1 MITPKRQAVVDRL
14 RRRIELYRRH
24 HNATLPRYEQAA
36 NAIYEDQ
43 RQETLLLKQRYLE
56 SKTKKA
62 KKNEHKSLKDSSGAA
77 ATSSADSHKNLLQKS
92 NKRPA
97 VNIEASHD
105 PAADTGQPDD
115 KDHRLSKM
123 PRTSSSAADKQV
135 LQQQNQMTLDSQQM
149 QIPGFEC
156 IKQQSVGP
164 SIAPKSPG
172 SAGTSH
178 NSSILLCNVKK
189 ECDSLGYC
197 GQTNDCAHSQEATTS
212 AAQDESVD
220 TGEKFLDAFPNLGL
234 PEDSSEVWVDNPEI
248 LRHLI
253 DDITNPSDLITDFNF
268 SYGMDGIKDTES
280 LETVKSEVMGNA
292 SANEKKSR
300 QQNAGYGG
308 NESFIATSQ
317 ASQQVLV
324 SPYEQRSSAAIDN
337 LTASAPC
344 LPQQS
349 FSPSNTRANQFSA
362 SNMGSLDFKLSE
374 PSPAAQTLKQM
385 AEQHQQ
391 HKQGHDKHSLG
402 LGVPRQSFSPAD
414 SFDVSLAASR
424 SVIFSTAD
432 NSLNSSKAMQTSA
445 MFPNVAFGNQALTT
459 TIQSNFRADSA
470 ARAGNALTSVVF
482 GKLNGAQSPYVVS
495 SNLLDAPRCQAISQ
509 ISLQE
514 QQKCSPKG
522 VQYASS
528 STDEKTAFV
537 NNLKASFAQYEAS
550 SVPSPPLVKSPSQF
564 PKQISSPM
572 TSQTSMMM
580 GPSSHS
586 TVQVNAMQQQQQG
599 MKDAK
604 DISPLNISSNPSYAD
619 ALAFSSGNTR
629 GMNRSSIGPAAHF
642 QVQQQAQQ
650 QVQQQAQ
657 IQQHQKPGFSQVQ
670 FVEASQLA
678 RPPSSS
684 PMDIKSHRLHYSQ
697 NKSSIV
703 TQHQLQHYTAR
714 VQNPM
719 GLQGL
724 PQQGPLCVARPAGP
738 VASSQ
743 LPSHPQQYVQRMA
756 TRQPVNVSSVTFQNP
771 GSLGFGASRMPLPV
785 RASSPQQM
793 SAPIRHPLSA
803 ASVTVAQKPSYT
815 NATMRPQLSADFA
828 ASQRE
833 WQCAMG
839 QGQAIQQQQPQQRV
853 CFQTQTSQA
862 QNRVVFTTVQSSS
875 TPRPPPFQPPQLS
888 AQQQQAMTSTLP
900 PLPQLQIPP
909 RSTAPQTSTFSP
921 SFSSSISDLNLEFL
935 ESIENS
941 DSDLLNFD
949 PVNSNFG
956 ILEDVLGGK

>member
-1 MITPKRQAVVDRL
+1 MRGDVLPPKRQAVVDRL

-24 HNATLPRYEQAA
+24 HNATLPRFEQAA
-36 NAIYEDQ
+36 NAVYEDQ

-56 SKTKKA
+56 SKVKKTKKSES
-62 KKNEHKSLKDSSGAA
+62 KSSGSA

-105 PAADTGQPDD
+105 PATDTGQSDD
-115 KDHRLSKM
+115 KDHRLTKM
-123 PRTSSSAADKQV
+123 ARMSSSTSDKQV
-135 LQQQNQMTLDSQQM
+135 LQQQKQMSLDSQQM

-164 SIAPKSPG
+164 SITPKSPV

-178 NSSILLCNVKK
+178 NPSALLCNVKQ

-197 GQTNDCAHSQEATTS
+197 GQTNDCARSQEATTS
-212 AAQDESVD
+212 AAAAQDESAD
-220 TGEKFLDAFPNLGL
+220 TGEKFLDGFPNLGL

-253 DDITNPSDLITDFNF
+253 DDITNPSDLMTDFNF
-268 SYGMDGIKDTES
+268 NYSMEGIKNTE
-280 LETVKSEVMGNA
+280 ETVKIEGMSNT
-292 SANEKKSR
+292 SLNEKKSR
-300 QQNAGYGG
+300 QQHTGFSSS
-308 NESFIATSQ
+308 ESFIATSQ

-324 SPYEQRSSAAIDN
+324 SPYEQRSSAAMDSLAAN
-337 LTASAPC
+337 APC

-349 FSPSNTRANQFSA
+349 FSSSNARPGQFSA
-362 SNMGSLDFKLSE
+362 SNIGSLDFKLSE

-391 HKQGHDKHSLG
+391 HKQGHDKHSIG
-402 LGVPRQSFSPAD
+402 LGVPRPNFSPGD
-414 SFDVSLAASR
+414 GFDVSLAASR
-424 SVIFSTAD
+424 SAIFSTTD
-432 NSLNSSKAMQTSA
+432 NSLNPSKVMQTSN
-445 MFPNVAFGNQALTT
+445 MFPNVGFGNQALTT
-459 TIQSNFRADSA
+459 TIQSNFRADNAVRA
-470 ARAGNALTSVVF
+470 ANSLSGVAF
-482 GKLNGAQSPYVVS
+482 GKPNGAQSPYVVS
-495 SNLLDAPRCQAISQ
+495 SNPLDAARCQALSQ
-509 ISLQE
+509 MPLQLQE

-522 VQYASS
+522 VQYANS
-528 STDEKTAFV
+528 STDEKTVFV
-537 NNLKASFAQYEAS
+537 NNFKASLAQFNDANS
-550 SVPSPPLVKSPSQF
+550 APSPPLVKSPSQF

-572 TSQTSMMM
+572 ASQTCRLI
-580 GPSSHS
+580 GPSNHS
-586 TVQVNAMQQQQQG
+586 TIQANAMQQQQD
-599 MKDAK
+599 MKDK
-604 DISPLNISSNPSYAD
+604 KEISPLNISSNPSYAD
-619 ALAFSSGNTR
+619 ALAFSSGNVR
-629 GMNRSSIGPAAHF
+629 GMNRSSIAPAAHF
-642 QVQQQAQQ
+642 PAPQQQQQAQM
-650 QVQQQAQ
+650 
-657 IQQHQKPGFSQVQ
+657 QQHRDKQGFSQVQ
-670 FVEASQLA
+670 FIEANQLTQ
-678 RPPSSS
+678 PPSSS
-684 PMDIKSHRLHYSQ
+684 PTDVKIHRLHYSQ

-703 TQHQLQHYTAR
+703 AQHHLQHYTAR
-714 VQNPM
+714 VQNAM

-724 PQQGPLCVARPAGP
+724 PQQGPLRVARPAVS

-756 TRQPVNVSSVTFQNP
+756 ARQPANMSSVPFQNP
-771 GSLGFGASRMPLPV
+771 GSLSFNTSRMPLPV

-793 SAPIRHPLSA
+793 SGPVRHPLSA
-803 ASVTVAQKPSYT
+803 ASVTATQKPLYT
-815 NATMRPQLSADFA
+815 NAAMRPQLPADFA

-839 QGQAIQQQQPQQRV
+839 QGQAMQQTQSQQRV
-853 CFQTQTSQA
+853 CFQPQTSQA
-862 QNRVVFTTVQSSS
+862 QNRVAFSTMQPGSS
-875 TPRPPPFQPPQLS
+875 PRPPPFQLPQMS
-888 AQQQQAMTSTLP
+888 VQQQQAMTTALP

-921 SFSSSISDLNLEFL
+921 SFTSSIADFNLEFL

-956 ILEDVLGGK
+956 ILDDVLGGK

>member
-1 MITPKRQAVVDRL
+1 MRGDVLPPKRQAVVDRL

-24 HNATLPRYEQAA
+24 HNATLPRFEQAA
-36 NAIYEDQ
+36 NAVYEEQ

-56 SKTKKA
+56 SKVKKA
-62 KKNEHKSLKDSSGAA
+62 KKSESKSSGAA

-115 KDHRLSKM
+115 KDHRLTKM
-123 PRTSSSAADKQV
+123 ARTSGSTSDKQA
-135 LQQQNQMTLDSQQM
+135 LQQQKQMSLDSQQM

-164 SIAPKSPG
+164 SITPKSPG
-172 SAGTSH
+172 SAGNSH
-178 NSSILLCNVKK
+178 NPSVLLCNVKK

-197 GQTNDCAHSQEATTS
+197 GQTNDCARSQEATTS
-212 AAQDESVD
+212 AAAAEDESAD
-220 TGEKFLDAFPNLGL
+220 TGEKFLDGFPNLGL

-253 DDITNPSDLITDFNF
+253 DDITNPSDLMSDFNF
-268 SYGMDGIKDTES
+268 NYSMEGIKDTE
-280 LETVKSEVMGNA
+280 ETVKSEGMSNA
-292 SANEKKSR
+292 CLNEKKGR
-300 QQNAGYGG
+300 QQHAGFSG
-308 NESFIATSQ
+308 ESFIATSQ

-324 SPYEQRSSAAIDN
+324 SPYEQRSSAAMDS
-337 LTASAPC
+337 LTANASC

-349 FSPSNTRANQFSA
+349 FSPSNARPSQFSA

-391 HKQGHDKHSLG
+391 HKQGHDKHSIG
-402 LGVPRQSFSPAD
+402 LGVPRPNFSPGEG
-414 SFDVSLAASR
+414 FDVSLAASR
-424 SVIFSTAD
+424 SAIFSTTD
-432 NSLNSSKAMQTSA
+432 NSLNPSKVMQTST
-445 MFPNVAFGNQALTT
+445 MFPNVGFGNQALTT
-459 TIQSNFRADSA
+459 TIQSNFRADNA
-470 ARAGNALTSVVF
+470 ARVANALSGVAF
-482 GKLNGAQSPYVVS
+482 GKPNGAQHPYVVS
-495 SNLLDAPRCQAISQ
+495 SNPLDAARCQAVSQ
-509 ISLQE
+509 MPLQLQE

-522 VQYASS
+522 VQYANS

-537 NNLKASFAQYEAS
+537 NNFKASLAQFNDANS
-550 SVPSPPLVKSPSQF
+550 APSPPLVKSPSQF

-572 TSQTSMMM
+572 TSQTCRLM
-580 GPSSHS
+580 GSSNHS
-586 TVQVNAMQQQQQG
+586 TIQANAMQQQQG
-599 MKDAK
+599 MKDTK

-619 ALAFSSGNTR
+619 ALAFSSGNVR
-629 GMNRSSIGPAAHF
+629 GMNRNSIGPPAHF
-642 QVQQQAQQ
+642 QTQQQQQQAQMQ
-650 QVQQQAQ
+650 PHRDKQ
-657 IQQHQKPGFSQVQ
+657 GFSQVQ
-670 FVEASQLA
+670 FMEANQLTQS
-678 RPPSSS
+678 RTSS
-684 PMDIKSHRLHYSQ
+684 PTDVKIHRLHYSQ

-703 TQHQLQHYTAR
+703 PQQHLQHYTAR

-724 PQQGPLCVARPAGP
+724 PQQGPLRVARPAVS

-756 TRQPVNVSSVTFQNP
+756 ARQPASVSSVPFQNP
-771 GSLGFGASRMPLPV
+771 GSLGFNTSRMPL

-793 SAPIRHPLSA
+793 SGPVRHPLSA
-803 ASVTVAQKPSYT
+803 ASVTATQKPLYT
-815 NATMRPQLSADFA
+815 NAAIRPQLPADFA

-839 QGQAIQQQQPQQRV
+839 QGQAMQAQQRV
-853 CFQTQTSQA
+853 CFQPQTSQA
-862 QNRVVFTTVQSSS
+862 QNRVVFS
-875 TPRPPPFQPPQLS
+875 TMQPGSAPRPPPFQPPQMS
-888 AQQQQAMTSTLP
+888 VQQQQAMTTTLP

-921 SFSSSISDLNLEFL
+921 SFSSSISDFNLEFL

-956 ILEDVLGGK
+956 ILDDVLGGK